1 MTYTFESCFAA
12 RIEDFIAQKNA
23 LGFGYLESSR
33 LLRDFDR
40 FCMTHFP
47 EENFLTEE
55 LCLAWA
61 TKKNTEG
68 NNTFRNRMMPVREY
82 AIYQNRNGEAAYVLP
97 PDIARKD
104 APYAP
109 YIYTEDDILTI
120 WDVFDH
126 LKPRGGFPVR
136 QYVIPAMVK
145 LMYCCGLR
153 PAEARK
159 LRVSDV
165 DLEIGR
171 LNIMESKKHRS
182 RIVMMAEDVTQM
194 LSDCSAIVASVMPER
209 EPFFPNSEGGFYG
222 KRGLEKTFRQV
233 LKKAAI
239 TGTGRRSPRLYDFR
253 HTFATHRLYCWMREG
268 KDLNAM
274 LPYLHGKGRKIR
286 TVPLLSK
293 TVQHCKQ
300 YLRKFHPTA
309 DYHSEAPLFFTVIHG
324 TQQKMSP
331 DTVSAFFIKYGSMA
345 KLVCPEVPEHI
356 HPHMM
361 RHTRA
366 MHLYQSG
373 MPMVLLSQYLG
384 HAQVET
390 TMIYAHADTEMKR
403 AAIQKADA
411 VRKAKPA
418 PDEIWADNEEM
429 ILKLSGLT

>member
-68 NNTFRNRMMPVREY
+68 NNTFRNRMMPVREFARY
-82 AIYQNRNGEAAYVLP
+82 LNRNGEAAYVLP

-171 LNIMESKKHRS
+171 LNIMESKKHGS

-194 LSDCSAIVASVMPER
+194 LSDCSAIVASWKCQEMCSR
-209 EPFFPNSEGGFYG
+209 ETP
-222 KRGLEKTFRQV
+222 
-233 LKKAAI
+233 
-239 TGTGRRSPRLYDFR
+239 
-253 HTFATHRLYCWMREG
+253 
-268 KDLNAM
+268 
-274 LPYLHGKGRKIR
+274 KI
-286 TVPLLSK
+286 
-293 TVQHCKQ
+293 
-300 YLRKFHPTA
+300 
-309 DYHSEAPLFFTVIHG
+309 
-324 TQQKMSP
+324 
-331 DTVSAFFIKYGSMA
+331 
-345 KLVCPEVPEHI
+345 
-356 HPHMM
+356 
-361 RHTRA
+361 
-366 MHLYQSG
+366 
-373 MPMVLLSQYLG
+373 
-384 HAQVET
+384 
-390 TMIYAHADTEMKR
+390 
-403 AAIQKADA
+403 
-411 VRKAKPA
+411 
-418 PDEIWADNEEM
+418 
-429 ILKLSGLT
+429 